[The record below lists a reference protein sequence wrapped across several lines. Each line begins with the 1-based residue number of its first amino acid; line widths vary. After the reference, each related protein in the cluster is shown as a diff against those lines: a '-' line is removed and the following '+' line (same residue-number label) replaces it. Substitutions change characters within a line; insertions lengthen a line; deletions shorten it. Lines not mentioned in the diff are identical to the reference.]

1 MPLHNFHFHL
11 KGGSGPVLQSS
22 SGCHYEVIWE
32 TEHACP
38 VANQVSST
46 CNISTQDGVFDLRI
60 LKREAEYYKTMYQ
73 DPKSKTKYTYF
84 MNVCGNMKDFPCGS
98 SNGECA
104 LFCSLFSNICR
115 LIEHDVSAFAELHSH
130 DICIDLNE
138 MLIILKEEPYLGI
151 EI

>member
-1 MPLHNFHFHL
+1 
-11 KGGSGPVLQSS
+11 
-22 SGCHYEVIWE
+22 
-32 TEHACP
+32 
-38 VANQVSST
+38 
-46 CNISTQDGVFDLRI
+46 
-60 LKREAEYYKTMYQ
+60 
-73 DPKSKTKYTYF
+73 
-84 MNVCGNMKDFPCGS
+84 MKDFPCGS

-104 LFCSLFSNICR
+104 LFCSLSSNICR